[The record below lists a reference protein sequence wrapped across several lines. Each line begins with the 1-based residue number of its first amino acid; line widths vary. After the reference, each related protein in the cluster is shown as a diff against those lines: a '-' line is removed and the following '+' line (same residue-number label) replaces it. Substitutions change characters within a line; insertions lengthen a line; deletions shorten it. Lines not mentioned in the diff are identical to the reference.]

1 MKHILI
7 TGASPDGIGY
17 YCALRLKEQG
27 HRVVGTVRTSEDS
40 EALASKGVPS
50 IHMEMSDYASINSG
64 FNDAM
69 ALLDNRIDVVFQN
82 AGFGQAGFV
91 EDLPV
96 EAFEEQFK
104 VNVFGLHHLNTLV
117 IPLMRQQGEG
127 RIVIHSSV
135 LGFVGMA
142 CRGAYVASKYALEG
156 MVQSMRVEM
165 KDSGI
170 EFCLLNTGPVESRFR
185 ANALKALLKH
195 VNVERSVNKDIYNE
209 TVLPRLNKPDH
220 ESTGNYPQEYV
231 FKALD
236 HAINARKPK
245 ANYYITPPTKA
256 LYWLEKLLPKHQFDR
271 LLRVVD
277 R

>member
-7 TGASPDGIGY
+7 TGASPGGIGFH
-17 YCALRLKEQG
+17 CALRLKEQG
-27 HRVVGTVRTSEDS
+27 YRVVGTVRSREDA

-50 IHMEMSDYASINSG
+50 IHMEMSDYASIDSG
-64 FNDAM
+64 FNNAM
-69 ALLDNRIDVVFQN
+69 TLLDNRIDVVFQN

-117 IPLMRQQGEG
+117 IPFMHQQGEG

-156 MVQSMRVEM
+156 MVLSMRVEM

-170 EFCLLNTGPVESRFR
+170 EFCLLNTGPVESKFR

-195 VNVERSVNKDIYNE
+195 VDVEHSVNKDRYNE
-209 TVLPRLNKPDH
+209 IVLPRLNKPDY
-220 ESTGNYPQEYV
+220 ESAGNYPQEYV
-231 FKALD
+231 FNALE

-256 LYWLEKLLPKHQFDR
+256 LYWLEKLLPKRQLDR

>member
-7 TGASPDGIGY
+7 TGVSPGGIGY
-17 YCALRLKEQG
+17 YCALRLRELG
-27 HRVVGTVRTSEDS
+27 HNVVGTIRNNEDA
-40 EALASKGVPS
+40 EELALKGIPTVF
-50 IHMEMSDYASINSG
+50 MEMSDYDSIQSG
-64 FNDAM
+64 FNA
-69 ALLDNRIDVVFQN
+69 ALELLDNRIDVVFQN

-96 EAFEEQFK
+96 EALEEQFK
-104 VNVFGLHHLNTLV
+104 VNVFGLHHLNTLL

-165 KDSGI
+165 KGSGI
-170 EFCLLNTGPVESRFR
+170 EFSLLNTGPVESRFR
-185 ANALKALLKH
+185 ANALKALMKH
-195 VNVERSVNKDIYNE
+195 VNVEHTVNNDRYNE
-209 TVLPRLNKPDH
+209 IVLPRLNKPDH
-220 ESTGNYPQEYV
+220 ESSGNYSQEYV
-231 FKALD
+231 FKALK
-236 HAINARKPK
+236 HAVEARNPRE
-245 ANYYITPPTKA
+245 NYYITPPTKA
-256 LYWLEKLLPKHQFDR
+256 LYWLEKLLPKHQLDR
-271 LLRVVD
+271 LLRIVD

>member
-7 TGASPDGIGY
+7 TGASPGGIGY
-17 YCALRLKEQG
+17 FCAAQLKQQG
-27 HRVVGTVRTSEDS
+27 HRVVGTVRQQADAD
-40 EALASKGVPS
+40 ALAAQGIDSVF
-50 IHMEMSDYASINSG
+50 MEMSDYTSIETG
-64 FNDAM
+64 FSEACEK
-69 ALLDNRIDVVFQN
+69 LDHRVDVLFQN

-96 EAFEEQFK
+96 EAMEEQFK
-104 VNVFGLHHLNTLV
+104 VNVFGLHHLNRLV
-117 IPLMRQQGEG
+117 IPMMRAQGAG
-127 RIVIHSSV
+127 RIIIHSSV

-170 EFCLLNTGPVESRFR
+170 AFSLLNTGPVESRFR
-185 ANALKALLKH
+185 ANALSALLKY
-195 VNVERSVNKDIYNE
+195 VDVQNSVNKQRYEEI
-209 TVLPRLNKPDH
+209 VLPRLNKPDS
-220 ESTGNYPQEYV
+220 ESRGNYPAGYV
-231 FKALD
+231 FKAIN
-236 HAINARKPK
+236 HAIHANSPK
-245 ANYYITPPTKA
+245 ANYNITPPTSV
-256 LYWLEKLLPKHQFDR
+256 LYWLEKILPKRQLDR

>member
-7 TGASPDGIGY
+7 TGASPGGIGY
-17 YCALRLKEQG
+17 YCALRLRELG
-27 HRVVGTVRTSEDS
+27 HNVVGTVRNTEDA
-40 EALASKGVPS
+40 EALALKGIPTVF
-50 IHMEMSDYASINSG
+50 MEMSDYRSIQSG
-64 FNDAM
+64 FTA
-69 ALLDNRIDVVFQN
+69 ALELLDNRIDVLFQN

-117 IPLMRQQGEG
+117 IPYMRQQGEG

-135 LGFVGMA
+135 LGFVGMS

-165 KDSGI
+165 KGSGI
-170 EFCLLNTGPVESRFR
+170 EFSLLNTGPVESRFR
-185 ANALKALLKH
+185 ANALKALMKH
-195 VNVERSVNKDIYNE
+195 VNVEHSVNKDIYNE

-231 FKALD
+231 FKALEN
-236 HAINARKPK
+236 AINARKPK

-256 LYWLEKLLPKHQFDR
+256 LYWVEKLLPKYQLDR
-271 LLRVVD
+271 LLRIVD

>member
-1 MKHILI
+1 MQNILI
-7 TGASPDGIGY
+7 TGASQNGIGY

-27 HRVVGTVRTSEDS
+27 HHVVGTVRQDDDAN
-40 EALASKGVPS
+40 ALALHGIASVF
-50 IHMEMSDYASINSG
+50 MEMSDYSSVEKG
-64 FNDAM
+64 FHQ
-69 ALLDNRIDVVFQN
+69 ALELLNGRVDVLFQN
-82 AGFGQAGFV
+82 AGYGQAGFV

-117 IPLMRQQGEG
+117 IPVMRAQGHG
-127 RIVIHSSV
+127 RILIHSSV

-142 CRGAYVASKYALEG
+142 CRGAYVASKFALEG

-165 KDSGI
+165 KGSGI
-170 EFCLLNTGPVESRFR
+170 EFSLMNTGPVESRFR
-185 ANALKALLKH
+185 AHALTALLKY
-195 VNVERSVNKDIYNE
+195 VNVKRSVNQKRYDE
-209 TVLPRLNKPDH
+209 VVLPRLNAN
-220 ESTGNYPQEYV
+220 ESKGNYTPRYV
-231 FKALD
+231 YDAVN
-236 HAINARKPK
+236 HAVHARKPR

-256 LYWLEKLLPKHQFDR
+256 LYWLEKVLTKRQLDR

>member
-7 TGASPDGIGY
+7 TGASPGGIGY

-27 HRVVGTVRTSEDS
+27 HNVVGTVRKTEDA
-40 EALASKGVPS
+40 EALALKGIPTVF
-50 IHMEMSDYASINSG
+50 MEMSDYRSIQSG
-64 FNDAM
+64 FDA
-69 ALLDNRIDVVFQN
+69 ALELLDNRIDVLFQN

-91 EDLPV
+91 EDLPA

-117 IPLMRQQGEG
+117 IPLMRRQGEG

-142 CRGAYVASKYALEG
+142 CRGAYVASKFALEG
-156 MVQSMRVEM
+156 MIQSMRVEM
-165 KDSGI
+165 KGSGI
-170 EFCLLNTGPVESRFR
+170 EFSLLNTGPVESRFR
-185 ANALKALLKH
+185 ANALKALLKY
-195 VNVERSVNKDIYNE
+195 VDVERSVNIDRYKRI
-209 TVLPRLNKPDH
+209 VLPRLNKPDH
-220 ESTGNYPQEYV
+220 QSTGNYPQEYV
-231 FKALD
+231 FKALK
-236 HAINARKPK
+236 HAVDAKKPK
-245 ANYYITPPTKA
+245 ENYCITPPTKA
-256 LYWLEKLLPKHQFDR
+256 LYWLEKILTKRQLDR

>member
-7 TGASPDGIGY
+7 TGASPGGIGY

-27 HRVVGTVRTSEDS
+27 YRVIGTVRSAD
-40 EALASKGVPS
+40 AAQDLASRGIDSVT
-50 IHMEMSDYASINSG
+50 MEMSDYHSIEQGLN
-64 FNDAM
+64 A
-69 ALLDNRIDVVFQN
+69 ALKMLDNRIDVLFQN

-104 VNVFGLHHLNTLV
+104 VNVFGLHHLNRLA
-117 IPLMRQQGEG
+117 IPVMRQQVEG

-165 KDSGI
+165 KGSGI
-170 EFCLLNTGPVESRFR
+170 KFSLLNTGPVESRFR
-185 ANALKALLKH
+185 ANALKALMKH
-195 VNVERSVNKDIYNE
+195 VDVEHSVNRTLYHDV
-209 TVLPRLNKPDH
+209 VLPRLKKPDY
-220 ESTGNYPQEYV
+220 ESNGNYSQEYV
-231 FKALD
+231 YKALK
-236 HAINARKPK
+236 HAITSRKPRE
-245 ANYYITPPTKA
+245 NYYITPPTKA
-256 LYWLEKLLPKHQFDR
+256 LYWLEKFMTKRQLDR

>member
-7 TGASPDGIGY
+7 TGASPGGIGY
-17 YCALRLKEQG
+17 HCALRLKEQG
-27 HRVVGTVRTSEDS
+27 YRVVGTVRTAEDAETLVS
-40 EALASKGVPS
+40 RGIPTV
-50 IHMEMSDYASINSG
+50 HMEMSDYASINSG

-69 ALLDNRIDVVFQN
+69 VLLDNRIDVVFQN

-104 VNVFGLHHLNTLV
+104 VNVFGLHQLNTLV
-117 IPLMRQQGEG
+117 IPYMRQQGEG

-165 KDSGI
+165 KGSGI
-170 EFCLLNTGPVESRFR
+170 EFSLLNTGPVESRFR

-256 LYWLEKLLPKHQFDR
+256 LFWLEKLLPKHQLDR
-271 LLRVVD
+271 LLRIVD